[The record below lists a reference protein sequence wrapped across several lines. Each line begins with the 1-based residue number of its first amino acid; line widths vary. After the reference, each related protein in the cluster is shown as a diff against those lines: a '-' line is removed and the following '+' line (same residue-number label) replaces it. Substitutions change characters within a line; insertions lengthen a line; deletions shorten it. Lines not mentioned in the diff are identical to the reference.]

1 MSPYRIWI
9 YYSGRLTNLRILE
22 KAIFRKPRKL
32 VYTKLSE
39 FTVYVYF
46 DKKKA
51 AINSIQHWV
60 DDCCL
65 EESEHYFLDISW
77 REQAAFNEM
86 MIMMRIDLY

>member
-1 MSPYRIWI
+1 
-9 YYSGRLTNLRILE
+9 
-22 KAIFRKPRKL
+22 
-32 VYTKLSE
+32 
-39 FTVYVYF
+39 VYVYF

-86 MIMMRIDLY
+86 MIMMRIALY